1 MLQLQFTIAIHRS
14 YHIFK
19 LYVAIIF
26 ITCMLLGSNLINHG
40 DYRKQNYSY
49 SFKDK
54 HDEFKLTLYPVDDDL
69 VESDEY
75 YYLNIT
81 LLGEPDEIDRIILSN
96 YQVKVTIFNDDGKLL
111 LYLFVGRLGIVKSH
125 HE

>member
-1 MLQLQFTIAIHRS
+1 
-14 YHIFK
+14 
-19 LYVAIIF
+19 
-26 ITCMLLGSNLINHG
+26 MLLGSNLINHG

-49 SFKDK
+49 SFKDE

-81 LLGEPDEIDRIILSN
+81 LLDEPDEIDRIILSN